1 MQAPGTLDGLLAGQ
15 VEGVVEVAVG
25 LLGASAHYRKPLLE
39 VGIELA
45 EIALGRE
52 RRPEDYG
59 GLPLELAFSALTPAV
74 LAPGPHVAADA
85 KERWLRQDRLQRDE
99 AAFDA
104 LPSDAL
110 PFDAGQARACGRVYA
125 AVTSTGRKAAGRER
139 ST

>member
-25 LLGASAHYRKPLLE
+25 LLGASAHYRRPLLE

-104 LPSDAL
+104 LP
-110 PFDAGQARACGRVYA
+110 FDAAQARAYGRVYA